1 MTEEVETVDLTPQ
14 TKSSEPLS
22 KPVKELTDEEKN
34 SIIESARSG
43 NTNPNYKVAFYRN
56 GTASTSKK
64 KQTLTNKILKSEGAF
79 ETTDGKVY
87 FTDQQFIIEHLID
100 LESKYSKLY
109 NKHKKLKGKQKQ
121 MAYDIYED
129 VDDTTVP
136 ASEVKSEEPKSDE
149 KPIEEEKPKT
159 EDKPKPK
166 FSFQTKPSQPS
177 LAGMGWRQRLMAAGG
192 YVK

>member
-43 NTNPNYKVAFYRN
+43 NTNPNYKVTFHRN
-56 GTASTSKK
+56 GTASISKK

-129 VDDTTVP
+129 TNDTTIP

-149 KPIEEEKPKT
+149 KPIEEGKPKT

-166 FSFQTKPSQPS
+166 FSQPS